1 MSSSSCALRFD
12 RFLHARVDKG
22 AGGPVRPGEEDRR
35 GHRQE
40 VEPIAGALLRNGY
53 LSTEAD
59 EELIAQQPPV
69 KLVDELKER
78 AG

>member
-1 MSSSSCALRFD
+1 MLADQF
-12 RFLHARVDKG
+12 ARAKKIV
-22 AGGPVRPGEEDRR
+22 E

-40 VEPIAGALLRNGY
+40 VERIAEALLRNGY
-53 LSTEAD
+53 LSTEAV
-59 EELIAQQPPV
+59 EELIAQQPRV